1 MIKEDMETY
10 KKSPLLRVIS
20 HTNIEDLTVQLVDD
34 GLGGYFLRWLSA
46 DDQELSRSQP
56 LYGDPVALAEAREL
70 FPEHLPFT
78 AMPVDAT

>member
-1 MIKEDMETY
+1 MIEEGMETY
-10 KKSPLLRVIS
+10 KKSPLLMVIS

-46 DDQELSRSQP
+46 DGQELSRSQP

-70 FPEHLPFT
+70 FPEHLPFN